1 MENFKQIISITIK
14 SIVLLCALSVVV
26 YLLWRYEYLSQFSQ
40 IDNIIG
46 AIPIVIL
53 LIALVALGILLFLK
67 SKQTNRV
74 LCICLAVIF
83 VSACALF
90 PNSLR
95 ANWWIDYGQQP
106 MTTENEPDLSVYAPF
121 SAHNRLATLDTPSTH
136 TLNENLPQLDGAV
149 ALYPVYA
156 AIAQAFYD
164 ESTFFAE
171 GGYASEDYKNDGE
184 RVIMTNTL
192 RAYDG
197 LIAGE
202 RDVIFV
208 AGASASQK
216 EKAKA
221 EGANLVFTPIG
232 KEAFVFL
239 TAKSNPIENLSYQQ
253 IKNIYSGKTAFWST
267 LGWKKGGQI
276 IAFQRPE
283 GSGSQTGLQNLMGD
297 IPLIAPQPLPDKNLV
312 GTNSLMKQM
321 SVEWKGVQPALGY
334 SYKFYATVMYSNPDT
349 KLLSVN
355 GYAPTAENISNG
367 NYPFVANFYAVTNGE
382 PTGNVKTLI
391 EWILSEEGQL
401 LIEKTGY
408 ARITTTI

>member
-1 MENFKQIISITIK
+1 MNNLKRTVFLAVK
-14 SIVLLCALSVVV
+14 LLFLAGMCALAV
-26 YLLWRYEYLSQFSQ
+26 YLLWRYEYLSQFLQ
-40 IDNIIG
+40 IDNVIG
-46 AIPIVIL
+46 LLPVVLL
-53 LIALVALGILLFLK
+53 LIGLTAFGILLFVPGK
-67 SKQTNRV
+67 RKNRI
-74 LCICLAVIF
+74 LCICLAAIVVLSF
-83 VSACALF
+83 ALF

-106 MTTENEPDLSVYAPF
+106 MTTEHEPDLSVYAPF
-121 SAHNRLATLDTPSTH
+121 SEGNRLASLDTPSSH
-136 TLNENLPQLDGAV
+136 TLTHDLPQLDGAV

-156 AIAQAFYD
+156 AFAQAFYD
-164 ESTFFAE
+164 EEAYFAE
-171 GGYASEDYKNDGE
+171 GGTAGKDYQNEGE

-197 LIAGE
+197 IIAGE

-208 AGASASQK
+208 AGASAAQR
-216 EKAKA
+216 AKA
-221 EGANLVFTPIG
+221 EAQGVDLVFTPIG

-239 TAKSNPIENLSYQQ
+239 TAASNPVENLTYQQ
-253 IKNIYSGKTAFWST
+253 IKNIYSGKTARWST
-267 LGWKKGGQI
+267 LGWREGGQI

-297 IPLIAPQPLPDKNLV
+297 LPLIVPQPLPSRELV
-312 GTNSLMKQM
+312 GTNSLMQQM
-321 SVEWKGVQPALGY
+321 SVTWKGVQPALGY

-355 GYAPTAENISNG
+355 GYAPTPENISSG
-367 NYPFVANFYAVTNGE
+367 AYPFTANFYAVTRGE

-391 EWILSEEGQL
+391 EWILSEEGQE

-408 ARITTTI
+408 ARL